1 MRAGSATAGSTAFR
15 DPILTLTQPSL
26 RLLELGLSRK
36 QAATHVVQRSAHLI
50 LELFARFS
58 HLSHIVSRTER
69 QTRAALWLQ
78 AAAAM
83 SDEFAVILPSHH

>member
-1 MRAGSATAGSTAFR
+1 MTSASTACG
-15 DPILTLTQPSL
+15 DLVLTLSHPSL
-26 RLLELGLSRK
+26 LLMELRPGRK
-36 QAATHVVQRSAHLI
+36 HAVTHVVERLAYLI